1 MEEKHKEQ
9 NHIGKKIF
17 RGTLVI
23 VFVSVLAKQAAFLSE
38 AINAAYLG
46 TTYQSDAY
54 YMVASI
60 QQVIYPMLSVGIW
73 KVFLPI
79 YKDKLTQNNQ
89 ASADGL
95 ANKMI
100 TFFTMV
106 SLAVVVLLI
115 LLASPVVSLVAPGF
129 EGETRSLC
137 IELVRISAPMY
148 IFIIAAA
155 VYASMRQ
162 CHNKFFGSQ
171 IREVAT
177 HIPVILAAI
186 LFYHRFGIRAMAVA
200 LIVGGLLRLLVEL
213 PFIDWG
219 YRFRP
224 DFNFKC
230 PEFGVMLKR
239 LPSALL
245 SGGVH
250 QINVLIDRAMASMFP
265 EGAVSGMNYGHR
277 LTNVFNGLLSSAVA
291 TALFPQMV
299 ELISQKKLKE
309 LEKLLTKILSI
320 FMLLMIPVSVA
331 CMLFSQDLV
340 RAVFERGAFQE
351 DSVALTAG
359 VFTFYSLGLLFYAS
373 ATVVT
378 NIFYGFGDTRT
389 PLNISLINMVINVAL
404 NLTLA
409 HFMGVN
415 GLALATSLAALIS
428 LGIRFFFVRKHVE
441 LEWKQLSLTFGKVLL
456 ASAVSCAAAWA
467 LVGLLHLNVYLR
479 LITAAAFGVGLYL
492 PAVKLLR
499 VREVEDL
506 MKLLRKK
513 LKKN

>member
-1 MEEKHKEQ
+1 MEEKHKES
-9 NHIGKKIF
+9 NHIGKRIF

-23 VFVSVLAKQAAFLSE
+23 VFVSVLAKLAAFLSE
-38 AINAAYLG
+38 AVNAGYLG
-46 TTYQSDAY
+46 TTFQSDAY

-60 QQVIYPMLSVGIW
+60 QQVLYPMLSVGIW

-79 YKDKLTQNNQ
+79 YKDKLSQNNQ
-89 ASADGL
+89 AAADGL

-100 TFFTMV
+100 CFFTTI
-106 SLAVVVLLI
+106 SFAAVILLI

-129 EGETRSLC
+129 EGETRRLC

-148 IFIIAAA
+148 VFIIAAA
-155 VYASMRQ
+155 IYASMLQ

-177 HIPVILAAI
+177 HIPVILAAV
-186 LFYHRFGIRAMAVA
+186 LFFHRFGIRAMAVA
-200 LIVGGLLRLLVEL
+200 LVVGGLLRLLVEL
-213 PFIDWG
+213 PFVNWG
-219 YRFRP
+219 YRFKP
-224 DFNFKC
+224 DFHFKC

-245 SGGVH
+245 SEGIH
-250 QINVLIDRAMASMFP
+250 QINILIDRAMASMFP

-277 LTNVFNGLLSSAVA
+277 LTNVFSGLLSTAVA

-299 ELISQKKLKE
+299 ELISHKKLEE

-320 FMLLMIPVSVA
+320 FMLLMIPVTVA

-351 DSVALTAG
+351 DSVALTSG
-359 VFTFYSLGLLFYAS
+359 VFTFYSLGLLFVAS
-373 ATVVT
+373 STVVT
-378 NIFYGFGDTRT
+378 NVFYGFGDTRT
-389 PLNISLINMVINVAL
+389 PLIIALINMVINVAL

-428 LGIRFFFVRKHVE
+428 LGIRFAFVRKHVE
-441 LEWKQLSLTFGKVLL
+441 LEWKQLLLTFGKVLL
-456 ASAVSCAAAWA
+456 ASAVSCLAAWA
-467 LVGLLHLNVYLR
+467 LVSLLELNVFLR
-479 LITAAAFGVGLYL
+479 LIAAAAVGVALYL

-499 VREVEDL
+499 VREIEDL
-506 MKLLRKK
+506 LKILRKK
-513 LKKN
+513 LKKV

>member
-17 RGTLVI
+17 RGTLIILV
-23 VFVSVLAKQAAFLSE
+23 VTVLAKLAAFLSE
-38 AINAAYLG
+38 AVNAAYLG
-46 TTYQSDAY
+46 TTYKSDAY

-60 QQVIYPMLSVGIW
+60 QQVLYPMLSIGIW

-79 YKDKLTQNNQ
+79 YKDKLTHNDQ
-89 ASADGL
+89 SGADGL

-100 TFFTMV
+100 SFFTII
-106 SLAVVVLLI
+106 SISAVVLLI

-129 EGETRSLC
+129 EGETKRLC

-148 IFIIAAA
+148 VFIIAAA
-155 VYASMRQ
+155 IYASMLQ

-177 HIPVILAAI
+177 HIPVILAAV
-186 LFYHRFGIRAMAVA
+186 LFYRRFGIRAMAIA
-200 LIVGGLLRLLVEL
+200 LIAGGLLRLLVEL
-213 PFIDWG
+213 PFVDWG

-245 SGGVH
+245 SEGVH

-277 LTNVFNGLLSSAVA
+277 LTNVFSGLLSSAVA

-299 ELISQKKLKE
+299 ELISRKKLEE
-309 LEKLLTKILSI
+309 LEKLMTKILSI
-320 FMLLMIPVSVA
+320 FMLLMIPVTIA
-331 CMLFSQDLV
+331 CMLFSEDLV

-351 DSVALTAG
+351 ESVSLTAG
-359 VFTFYSLGLLFYAS
+359 VFTFYSLGLLFVACS
-373 ATVVT
+373 TVVT
-378 NIFYGFGDTRT
+378 NVFYGFGDTKT
-389 PLNISLINMVINVAL
+389 PLIIGLINMGINILL
-404 NLTLA
+404 NVTLA
-409 HFMGVN
+409 HIMGVN

-428 LGIRFFFVRKHVE
+428 LGLRFFFVRKHVE
-441 LEWKQLSLTFGKVLL
+441 LEWKQLGLTFVKVLL
-456 ASAVSCAAAWA
+456 AAAFACGSAWMLS
-467 LVGLLHLNVYLR
+467 GLLQFNVYLR
-479 LITAAAFGVGLYL
+479 LILAAAVGVALYL
-492 PAVKLLR
+492 AAVKLLR

-506 MKLLRKK
+506 HRLLRKK
-513 LKKN
+513 LKKS